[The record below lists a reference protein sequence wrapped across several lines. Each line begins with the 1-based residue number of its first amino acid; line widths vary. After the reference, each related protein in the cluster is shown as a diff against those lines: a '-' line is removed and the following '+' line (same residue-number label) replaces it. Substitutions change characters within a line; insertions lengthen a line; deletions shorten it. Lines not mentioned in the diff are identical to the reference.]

1 LLYLLINDIFFI
13 GGIAIMMKILDAIIA
28 VLLILLL
35 IKITIKAVQ
44 LLLFIG
50 IIAFIVYVFVKK

>member
-1 LLYLLINDIFFI
+1 
-13 GGIAIMMKILDAIIA
+13 MMKILDAIIT